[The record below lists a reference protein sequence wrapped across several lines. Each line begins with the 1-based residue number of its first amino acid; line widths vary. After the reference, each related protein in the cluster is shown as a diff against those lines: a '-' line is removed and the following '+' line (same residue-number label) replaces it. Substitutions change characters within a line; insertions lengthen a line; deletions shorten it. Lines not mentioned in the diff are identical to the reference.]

1 MEDNH
6 VEPTYNQLDFYPSER
21 AEYCRKYKI
30 KGDNSMFDIYNG
42 EVKAE
47 FKYCLSIGSCSI
59 FPRYQD
65 SSFRYDLYM
74 TFLNKRFKVYTDAPL
89 IFYVFH
95 KEDIL
100 TYIQAD
106 WINDIDYS
114 KLNDRKLVWDSFVF
128 FKQPINPIF
137 FRDRYYQTR
146 LIESNKTF
154 TVLTYA
160 QFQQVYG
167 FMDKYV
173 QKPGTSWRKLEKVS
187 KSEIYYTRMYCKF
200 CDGRSVFILHDCFHE
215 LVFLKFE
222 GSHHNECL
230 EKNIQNCYKAYRN
243 LFIND
248 TSTDSMTIENYIKT
262 TYANCYSTIS
272 KCGILPSSA
281 TLCQWKQKYYSLKK
295 NGIDSYK
302 KSDIGDYYKCA
313 ELMIEALNK
322 NEILTKRKNSYISVP
337 KSDGQLVHHFNYDD
351 GLPGFIFASEISLF
365 HLSNAE
371 SITCDAKSHLLEQG
385 KVRFIKINFEQFLH
399 GGTDGRLFLGCIA
412 TLPHAEKAV
421 HYQKFFNELKNF
433 LHNTFNTSFQCKTVL
448 TDDSKAQAAGATEV
462 LGNQAKIR
470 THPCNIRLTFEANH
484 NGTIVNL
491 LMDAMYSIS
500 EEMCIHYLLKAM
512 EWYYNLRE
520 EFNKHPQQ
528 DMRWVSVDMK
538 KMDKFEI
545 IKGFNVPAF
554 LKWKMMQL
562 NDIYKSRSQWSL
574 FAVFDD
580 DNANPLSSFGI
591 EMILFGDLESMKK
604 KFQYYLK
611 MVSDVSVN
619 DVELTPI
626 KLLASNV
633 QFESELTDEEVKN
646 AVIKIK
652 DFYKIY
658 GNRLIEGLRIDNL
671 TNIVEFSDSI
681 VTFFAK
687 HDRRWDHHPM
697 KLEISRDLQKMEFAK
712 YLPEYK
718 KMMLNDE
725 FIEVYSQIHDLEPFT
740 DSEDLISCEYCL
752 QCCVARI
759 PCSHVI
765 GGYLYDYREE
775 FGDVNFKNFVRKLDD
790 ILIKKFCPDLY
801 QRKSRTRN
809 ERDDDIVNVKRI
821 KLD

>member
-1 MEDNH
+1 MEDTH

-89 IFYVFH
+89 IFYIFH
-95 KEDIL
+95 KEDRL
-100 TYIQAD
+100 TFIQAA

-114 KLNDRKLVWDSFVF
+114 KLNNRKLVWDSFVF
-128 FKQPINPIF
+128 FKQPINPTF

-187 KSEIYYTRMYCKF
+187 KSEIHYTRMYCKF

-222 GSHHNECL
+222 GGHHNECL
-230 EKNIQNCYKAYRN
+230 EKNIQNCYRAYRN

-248 TSTDSMTIENYIKT
+248 TSTDSMMIENYIKT

-272 KCGILPSSA
+272 KCGILPNSA
-281 TLCQWKQKYYSLKK
+281 TLCQWKQRYYSLKK
-295 NGIDSYK
+295 NGINSYK

-322 NEILTKRKNSYISVP
+322 DEILTKRKNSYISLP

-371 SITCDAKSHLLEQG
+371 SITFNSRSHLLKHDEVKFITVSFKQYLNESDG
-385 KVRFIKINFEQFLH
+385 KV
-399 GGTDGRLFLGCIA
+399 FLGCIGTIPPA
-412 TLPHAEKAV
+412 DNTV
-421 HYQKFFNELKNF
+421 HFQKLFEEMKNF
-433 LHNTFNTSFQCKTVL
+433 LHNTFGTSFHCKTVL
-448 TDDSKAQAAGATEV
+448 TDDSEPQFTGAIKV
-462 LGNQAKIR
+462 FRNQAKIR
-470 THPCNIRLTFEANH
+470 THLWNKRLTFEANH
-484 NGTIVNL
+484 NKMTVDL
-491 LMDAMYSIS
+491 LINAMYSTS
-500 EEMCIHYLLKAM
+500 EEICVHYLLEAM
-512 EWYYNLRE
+512 ECYYKLRE
-520 EFNKHPQQ
+520 ESKKNPQCGLE
-528 DMRWVSVDMK
+528 WVSVDMK
-538 KMDKFEI
+538 KKSKTCEFKI
-545 IKGFNVPAF
+545 IKGVDVPEF
-554 LKWKMMQL
+554 LKMKMRHL
-562 NDIYKSRSQWSL
+562 NNIYKSRSQWGIFSIFEDDGDILNSL
-574 FAVFDD
+574 STNDQGKII
-580 DNANPLSSFGI
+580 S
-591 EMILFGDLESMKK
+591 GDLESMKK
-604 KFQYYLK
+604 KFKYYINK
-611 MVSDVSVN
+611 VNDVIVN
-619 DVELTPI
+619 DVELTPMRWNPE
-626 KLLASNV
+626 KL
-633 QFESELTDEEVKN
+633 QDEFKLTDKEIKN
-646 AVIKIK
+646 AVIKINDLCEDRERNIIK
-652 DFYKIY
+652 GLKVDNMTKIIDFSNSIMIY
-658 GNRLIEGLRIDNL
+658 
-671 TNIVEFSDSI
+671 
-681 VTFFAK
+681 FAK
-687 HDRRWDHHPM
+687 HDRRWGNHP
-697 KLEISRDLQKMEFAK
+697 KKIEINGYVQEMEFFK
-712 YLPEYK
+712 YLSEYRK
-718 KMMLNDE
+718 VMFNKEFVKMIWQM
-725 FIEVYSQIHDLEPFT
+725 HDLYPHC
-740 DSEDLISCEYCL
+740 DSENSIACEDCL
-752 QCCVARI
+752 QCCVAHV
-759 PCSHVI
+759 PCEHVI

-775 FGDVNFKNFVRKLDD
+775 FVDIDMLDFVKKLDSIFMKKSYPD
-790 ILIKKFCPDLY
+790 IY
-801 QRKSRTRN
+801 QRNSSDVDR
-809 ERDDDIVNVKRI
+809 VNVKRI